1 MRNRVRNYRFLKRRC
16 LLRIKCVSLFW
27 KEEIFKNNYCLGY
40 YLLARGSKYFLL
52 PKNTTEYFCA
62 FICCFSNYSD
72 KTGQKMA
79 FPDFLWSV
87 VAATFPL
94 HYAKWIGRFFLLKLF
109 YCCTNIRHSYLNVS
123 FESYRYVYCGPRKN
137 DKFVFFVLV
146 P

>member
-94 HYAKWIGRFFLLKLF
+94 HYAKWDRSFFLIKVILLLYKYTTQLFKCFLRKLSL
-109 YCCTNIRHSYLNVS
+109 CLLWSQ
-123 FESYRYVYCGPRKN
+123 EK
-137 DKFVFFVLV
+137 
-146 P
+146 